1 MRIGF
6 AGAASK
12 WKRGPVVNFG
22 ELEKRTGMAIRPFL
36 ELVRFSHTVFALP
49 FALTSA
55 LLATYLYPLSVPVLY
70 WVGILLAMVSGR
82 TVAMGFNRIV
92 DREIDAKNPRTALR
106 HLPAGRMRLAAAV
119 ALTLVSA
126 VAFVA
131 CTLLFLP
138 CNPLPLLLSVPV
150 LAFLCAY
157 SYTKRFTVFAHFYL
171 GAGLMLAPVSAWIA
185 IRGLQVM
192 QNPADLL
199 PALVLGGGVLFWVTG
214 FDVIYACQDADF
226 DAAEGVFSIPGRFG
240 IPRALQIARALHLVA
255 VLFFAMMPLVYPALG
270 WVYLTGVAAIALLL
284 VYEHAIVR
292 PNDLERV
299 NVAFFNVNAIISIG
313 LLVVTATDLFL
324 VAN

>member
-1 MRIGF
+1 
-6 AGAASK
+6 
-12 WKRGPVVNFG
+12 
-22 ELEKRTGMAIRPFL
+22 MAIRPYL

-138 CNPLPLLLSVPV
+138 CNPLPL
-150 LAFLCAY
+150 
-157 SYTKRFTVFAHFYL
+157 
-171 GAGLMLAPVSAWIA
+171 
-185 IRGLQVM
+185 
-192 QNPADLL
+192 
-199 PALVLGGGVLFWVTG
+199 
-214 FDVIYACQDADF
+214 
-226 DAAEGVFSIPGRFG
+226 
-240 IPRALQIARALHLVA
+240 
-255 VLFFAMMPLVYPALG
+255 
-270 WVYLTGVAAIALLL
+270 
-284 VYEHAIVR
+284 
-292 PNDLERV
+292 
-299 NVAFFNVNAIISIG
+299 
-313 LLVVTATDLFL
+313 
-324 VAN
+324 